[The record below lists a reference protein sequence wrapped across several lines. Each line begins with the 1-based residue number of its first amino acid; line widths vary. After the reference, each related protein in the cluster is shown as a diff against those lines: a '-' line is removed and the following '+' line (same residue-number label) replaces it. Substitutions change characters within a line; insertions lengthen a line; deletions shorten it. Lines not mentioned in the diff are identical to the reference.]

1 MSTKSQQV
9 YVCSVCGN
17 TVEVLRAGGGTLTC
31 CNKPMNYSAEES
43 GESSSAKHVILGV
56 HITDRV
62 KHVPTVQSVLTQFGC
77 SIKTRLGLH
86 HANESF
92 CSPNGLMLIEFVGDD
107 SQCSAMTAQLSA
119 LEGVHVKRMVFGHP

>member
-17 TVEVLRAGGGTLTC
+17 AVEVVRPSSGTLTC

-43 GESSSAKHVILGV
+43 GAVSGEKHIILGV

-77 SIKTRLGLH
+77 NIKTRLGLH

-92 CSPNGLMLIEFVGDD
+92 CSPNGLMILEFVGED
-107 SQCSAMTAQLSA
+107 SQCVAMTEQLAA

>member
-9 YVCSVCGN
+9 YVCSECGN
-17 TVEVLRAGGGTLTC
+17 TVEVVRAGGGTLTC

-43 GESSSAKHVILGV
+43 GESAGEKHVILGV

-77 SIKTRLGLH
+77 NIKTRLGLH
-86 HANESF
+86 HVNESF
-92 CSPNGLMLIEFVGDD
+92 CSPNGLMIIEFVGED
-107 SQCSAMTAQLSA
+107 SQCAEMAAQLSA

>member
-1 MSTKSQQV
+1 MATKSQQV

-17 TVEVLRAGGGTLTC
+17 AVEVVRSSGGTLAC

-43 GESSSAKHVILGV
+43 GEASGEKHVVLGV

-77 SIKTRLGLH
+77 NIKTRLGLH
-86 HANESF
+86 HVNESY

-107 SQCSAMTAQLSA
+107 SQCAAMTSQLSA